1 LILPSFPKETKMTA
15 RLSRGSVALLALG
28 AVLAGCSLTSQP
40 TNAARKNQT
49 APEIV
54 GTDQD
59 GKEFRLSDYRGKVVL
74 LDFWS
79 ST

>member
-1 LILPSFPKETKMTA
+1 MMA
-15 RLSRGSVALLALG
+15 RLSRWLPGLLALG
-28 AVLAGCSLTSQP
+28 AVLAGCSLTGQP
-40 TNAARKNQT
+40 TSGLGKNKT

-59 GKEFRLSDYRGKVVL
+59 GKEFKLSDYRGKVVM